1 MQRIRRKSQ
10 HFCHAAGAPLVVTLR
25 CKQNGIGKAVFAQNI
40 PRKTQVFKRRFGVYF
55 RKDALRRNPE
65 LHQRF
70 LCGFALALRLVLA
83 LPAGRDTN
91 GFRIGF

>member
-1 MQRIRRKSQ
+1 M
-10 HFCHAAGAPLVVTLR
+10 VTLR
-25 CKQNGIGKAVFAQNI
+25 CKQNGIGKAIFAQNI
-40 PRKTQVFKRRFGVYF
+40 PRKTQVFKRRLGVYF

-65 LHQRF
+65 LYQRF

-91 GFRIGF
+91 GFSDRLLDTMLQYPHDIETRD

>member
-25 CKQNGIGKAVFAQNI
+25 CKQNGIGKAIFAQNI
-40 PRKTQVFKRRFGVYF
+40 PRNTHVSNRRCGVYF
-55 RKDALRRNPE
+55 RKDALRLNPE
-65 LHQRF
+65 PYDRF
-70 LCGFALALRLVLA
+70 LCGVALALLLVLT